1 MRDPIA
7 LPSERKY
14 RSLIVPIKGNGSG
27 NPKMIEQFFHKT
39 GAVKQDVDDS
49 ARDSPSQFLARDD
62 YAEEGP
68 DEKKRVRKK

>member
-1 MRDPIA
+1 
-7 LPSERKY
+7 
-14 RSLIVPIKGNGSG
+14 
-27 NPKMIEQFFHKT
+27 MIEQFFHKT

-49 ARDSPSQFLARDD
+49 ARDSPPQSLARDG